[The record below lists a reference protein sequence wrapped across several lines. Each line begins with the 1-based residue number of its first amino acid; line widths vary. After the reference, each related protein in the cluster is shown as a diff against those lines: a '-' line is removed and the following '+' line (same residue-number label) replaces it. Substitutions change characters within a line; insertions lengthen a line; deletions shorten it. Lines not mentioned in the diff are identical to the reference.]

1 MRRWASAPAA
11 GISTYLLD
19 SIERNKSIEG
29 AKDNFV
35 ENVQL
40 FVSHRT
46 DPVNYNL
53 NHGLLNL
60 TIAIEHIL
68 YRLDSIEKQI
78 SDLRRN
84 S

>member
-1 MRRWASAPAA
+1 MRRWESAPAC
-11 GISTYLLD
+11 GTSTYLLD

-40 FVSHRT
+40 FVSHKT

-60 TIAIEHIL
+60 E
-68 YRLDSIEKQI
+68 QI
-78 SDLRRN
+78 SYWCMVLLRDE
-84 S
+84 SLFG